1 MAEKGEVIS
10 VMPDK
15 IRVLVKDME
24 DFNDT
29 GEKFS
34 VGSYIRV
41 SDSEDCAIIAM
52 VENFSI
58 EQMGESDRKYLLEA
72 VPIGFLNNDKEF
84 LRGGN
89 NIAITPSGS
98 EPAKTN

>member
-1 MAEKGEVIS
+1 MSEKGEVVS

-15 IRVLVKDME
+15 IRVQVKDIE

-41 SDSEDCAIIAM
+41 SDSDDCAIIAM
-52 VENFSI
+52 V
-58 EQMGESDRKYLLEA
+58 
-72 VPIGFLNNDKEF
+72 
-84 LRGGN
+84 
-89 NIAITPSGS
+89 
-98 EPAKTN
+98 

>member
-1 MAEKGEVIS
+1 MSEKGEVVS

-15 IRVLVKDME
+15 IRVQVKDIE

-41 SDSEDCAIIAM
+41 SDSEDCGIIAM
-52 VENFSI
+52 VENF
-58 EQMGESDRKYLLEA
+58 Q
-72 VPIGFLNNDKEF
+72 
-84 LRGGN
+84 
-89 NIAITPSGS
+89 
-98 EPAKTN
+98 

>member
-1 MAEKGEVIS
+1 MSEKGEVIS

-15 IRVLVKDME
+15 IRIQVKDIE

-41 SDSEDCAIIAM
+41 SDSDDCAIIAM
-52 VENFSI
+52 IENFSI
-58 EQMGESDRKYLLEA
+58 EQIGESNNWR
-72 VPIGFLNNDKEF
+72 LNNYAVACED
-84 LRGGN
+84 
-89 NIAITPSGS
+89 
-98 EPAKTN
+98 